1 MSKPHPKGFPFWG
14 LAKCQP
20 HLSFHPGRQN
30 CLCLSFFP
38 SRCIY
43 NSFLLNPTHI
53 TSVSTKRTLNP
64 CLLKISFHS
73 FNCSWRFASPSATTA
88 SPPAY
93 NSFWNITFI
102 QIFLLISSTTAIN
115 NNGVKALP
123 CVRPTFTLDSPYT
136 PGRHSSLLFVSSPSI
151 WPGTTIHIS
160 VPSVISLEIV
170 A

>member
-93 NSFWNITFI
+93 NSFWNMTYTNLSAYQFHHSDKQQWGQGAPMCQANIYFG
-102 QIFLLISSTTAIN
+102 LSLHPRSTQLPALRVLSIN
-115 NNGVKALP
+115 L
-123 CVRPTFTLDSPYT
+123 TSPWDHH
-136 PGRHSSLLFVSSPSI
+136 PHQCSQCHFS
-151 WPGTTIHIS
+151 
-160 VPSVISLEIV
+160 
-170 A
+170 